1 MASRAGLLLLGGGH
15 SHLAALE
22 PLRRLMPR
30 APIALLAPSPE
41 LLYSGMMPGW
51 LAGQYRFE
59 ACTIPLREHCRRLG
73 VDWIEARAVDI
84 RFRDRCVIDADGRS
98 HPYERLSVNVGA
110 DVGVPGDAS
119 IGPDED
125 AGDLPGTPADSA
137 SVLGAKPFE
146 RFVGAWQ
153 TWLAQ
158 ARSTARPR
166 RLSVVGGGPA
176 GVELA
181 FAMAARTRAEQALHG
196 SRVTL
201 FTADARLLPGQSRVG
216 AWLAARA
223 AGRHQVEV
231 ATGHRLLSCEPG
243 GDMVFETPDGRRER
257 SSDLL
262 ILATGARPPY
272 WLAAAARRDGV
283 GVGRDGGL
291 AVDARFR
298 VLQAPGVWAAG
309 DCASF
314 VDLQVPRSGVHAL
327 RQGPVLAASLASN
340 GASPGY
346 RPQRHALALLNCCD
360 GSAIALRGSL
370 AAAGGWAWRWKDR
383 IDRRFIDAFA
393 GGRHDSGPGG

>member
-1 MASRAGLLLLGGGH
+1 MASRVGLLLLGGGH

-30 APIALLAPSPE
+30 ASIALLAPSPE

-59 ACTIPLREHCRRLG
+59 ACTIPLREHCSRLG

-84 RFRDRCVIDADGRS
+84 RFHDRCVIDADGRS

-110 DVGVPGDAS
+110 EVNVPGESSSERDERVDDPPGAPAS
-119 IGPDED
+119 
-125 AGDLPGTPADSA
+125 SA

-146 RFVGAWQ
+146 RFVGAWEA
-153 TWLAQ
+153 WLAQ
-158 ARSTARPR
+158 ARGAARPR
-166 RLSVVGGGPA
+166 RLCVVGGGPA

-181 FAMAARTRAEQALHG
+181 FALAARARAEPALRG

-201 FTADARLLPGQSRVG
+201 FAADACLLPGQSRVG

-223 AGRHQVEV
+223 ANRHHVEV
-231 ATGHRLLSCEPG
+231 ATSHRLLSCEPG
-243 GDMVFETPDGRRER
+243 GDLVFETPAGRCTL

-262 ILATGARPPY
+262 ILATGARPPE
-272 WLAAAARRDGV
+272 WLAAAARREGV
-283 GVGRDGGL
+283 EVARDGGL
-291 AVDARFR
+291 AVDARLR
-298 VLQAPGVWAAG
+298 VGSAPGVWAAG

-327 RQGPVLAASLASN
+327 RQGPVLAASLASD

-360 GSAIALRGSL
+360 GSAIALRGGL
-370 AAAGGWAWRWKDR
+370 AAAGGWVWRWKDR
-383 IDRRFIDAFA
+383 IDRRFIEAFA
-393 GGRHDSGPGG
+393 GKRPGRESGC